1 MLRGGGHTQAGG
13 VNCLACAAW
22 VAQGLNTGDGD
33 ICELVLGDWIVRG
46 LTRGEGSW
54 RGCREVLEVLG
65 GVLDKV
71 GGRCLGRDAPLRQGG
86 HWRRSLAVCGW
97 VRRWARRA
105 KAEGAKLQ
113 RGQRGV

>member
-1 MLRGGGHTQAGG
+1 MDGLRITICSGGGIRKPGG

-71 GGRCLGRDAPLRQGG
+71 GGGRCLGEMPLCDRAGIGDG
-86 HWRRSLAVCGW
+86 HWLCVVG
-97 VRRWARRA
+97 
-105 KAEGAKLQ
+105 
-113 RGQRGV
+113 